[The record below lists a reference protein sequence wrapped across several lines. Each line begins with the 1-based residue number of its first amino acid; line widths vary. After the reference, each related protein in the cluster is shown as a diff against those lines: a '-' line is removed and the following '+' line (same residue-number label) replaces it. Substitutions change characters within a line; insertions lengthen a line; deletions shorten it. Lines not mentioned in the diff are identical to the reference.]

1 MAMDNSKTGHDD
13 FGMIPQFSD
22 YLFWDVNRSKID
34 FQKHKAL
41 FIRRAFEIGT
51 LDDLTEAIVF
61 YGRDSVRDTLLSAN
75 SLQTNAVDLAKVLF
89 HVKATDFKC
98 YTSKPFPMG

>member
-1 MAMDNSKTGHDD
+1 MDNNKTEDGA
-13 FGMIPQFSD
+13 FSLTPHFSA
-22 YLFWDVNRSKID
+22 YLFWDVDREKID

-41 FIRRAFEIGT
+41 LIRRAFEIGT
-51 LDDLTEAIVF
+51 LDDLTEAVVF

-75 SLQTNAVDLAKVLF
+75 SLQTNAIDLAKVLF

-98 YTSKPFPMG
+98 YTSKPSPMG